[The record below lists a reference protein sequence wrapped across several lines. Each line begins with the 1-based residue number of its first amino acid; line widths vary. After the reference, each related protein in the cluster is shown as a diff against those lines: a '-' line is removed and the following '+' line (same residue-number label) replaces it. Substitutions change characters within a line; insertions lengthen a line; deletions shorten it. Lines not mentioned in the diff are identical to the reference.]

1 MIITNNEQNDNYN
14 SFNKSNIDNLAF
26 AYLRC
31 VKYILKLYLKR
42 LILMVFSYS
51 LGFFVLRDQ

>member
-14 SFNKSNIDNLAF
+14 SFNKSNINNLAF

-31 VKYILKLYLKR
+31 VKYIFKLYLKG
-42 LILMVFSYS
+42 LILLVLSDS
-51 LGFFVLRDQ
+51 LGYFILRDQ

>member
-1 MIITNNEQNDNYN
+1 MIITNNEQNDDYN

-31 VKYILKLYLKR
+31 VKYIFKLYLKR
-42 LILMVFSYS
+42 LILLVFSYS

>member
-31 VKYILKLYLKR
+31 VKYIFKLYLKR
-42 LILMVFSYS
+42 LILLVFSYS

>member
-31 VKYILKLYLKR
+31 VKYIFKLYLKG
-42 LILMVFSYS
+42 LILLVFSYS

>member
-1 MIITNNEQNDNYN
+1 MIITNNEQNDDYN

-31 VKYILKLYLKR
+31 VKYIFKLYLKG
-42 LILMVFSYS
+42 LILLVFSYS

>member
-14 SFNKSNIDNLAF
+14 SFNKSNINNLAF

-31 VKYILKLYLKR
+31 VKYIFKLYLKR
-42 LILMVFSYS
+42 LILLVFSDS
-51 LGFFVLRDQ
+51 LGYFILRDQ

>member
-14 SFNKSNIDNLAF
+14 SFNKSNINNLAF

-31 VKYILKLYLKR
+31 VKYIFKLYLKG
-42 LILMVFSYS
+42 LILLVFSDS
-51 LGFFVLRDQ
+51 LGYFILRDQ

>member
-14 SFNKSNIDNLAF
+14 SFNKSNIDKLAF

-31 VKYILKLYLKR
+31 VKYIFKLYLKR
-42 LILMVFSYS
+42 LILLVFSYS